1 MLKGRKFTKPEIEGI
16 RCPLDSILVIHVNG
30 NKKEY
35 VPLAIFPNADKEKHG
50 TLSVSEEA
58 GIGLQIEQGKKNK
71 FKCQ

>member
-1 MLKGRKFTKPEIEGI
+1 M
-16 RCPLDSILVIHVNG
+16 DSILVIHVNG